1 MSKSDH
7 KTEIDRG
14 AYERILPKLK
24 SKRARLVLERILQ
37 NGSISTFELRSM
49 GYGHP
54 PRAAQDL
61 KEAGVSLRTVYG
73 KHPETGNR
81 MGSYV
86 LDAPAPITVDN
97 FSGRGQLPK
106 NLSDKLHDHYGTCCN
121 MDVYSHSRR
130 ALQADHRIP
139 FIVAGD
145 PDGFDPA
152 DWQLLCGSHQRR
164 KSFECENCPNCVEK
178 NEAVCVECYWAF
190 PENYTHVATREE
202 RRVELV
208 WGGAELTRYEE
219 LQALAEQRGTTIA
232 KLIKESLP
240 VL

>member
-1 MSKSDH
+1 MRKSDRG
-7 KTEIDRG
+7 TEIDRE
-14 AYERILPKLK
+14 AYKGILSKLK
-24 SKRARLVLERILQ
+24 SKRARLVLERILES
-37 NGSISTFELRSM
+37 GSISTFELRSM

-61 KEAGVSLRTVYG
+61 KEAGVALRTVYG

-86 LDAPAPITVDN
+86 LDAPAPVTVDN
-97 FSGRGQLPK
+97 FSGRAQLPK
-106 NLSDKLHDHYGTCCN
+106 NLSDKLHEHYGSRCN
-121 MDVYSHSRR
+121 MDIYSHSRR

-164 KSFECENCPNCVEK
+164 KSFECENCPNYVEK
-178 NEAVCVECYWAF
+178 DKAVCAECYWAF
-190 PENYTHVATREE
+190 PEKYTHVATRKE

-208 WGGAELTRYEE
+208 WGGDELTRYEQ
-219 LQALAEQRGTTIA
+219 LQALAEERGTTVA
-232 KLIKESLP
+232 SLIKESLRA
-240 VL
+240 L